1 MILDEMILKIRNLK
15 KSYQDGFIINIDSF
29 DIKKNTIVAVIG
41 PNGSGKSTLIKL
53 INLLEKPENGSIFFN
68 GIDILRDD
76 VDKVSIRKKMAVVF
90 QQPLLFSTSVYNNIM
105 LGINLRKKSFKEKKY
120 LFDYLVEKLDLA
132 SLLNKNPKFLSGGQQ
147 QRVALARALIL
158 EPELL
163 LLDEPLSNIDQ
174 FSRENLRQ
182 VLFDILKDIKRST
195 LYITHDRNEALIIA
209 DEIAVM
215 NSGRIVQSGKKD
227 EVFSKPKDEFVAR
240 FLGIENIYE
249 GKIVDIEKY
258 VCKVVVNGSDN
269 KKSRRIISTD
279 DFDNYEGEIENIK
292 ENIIY
297 VQYSSD
303 FNFSVGDEV
312 IVTIRP
318 EDVTLF
324 NLSDSILYGQSMLYE
339 QRCLK
344 KREANLNNLNK
355 FNNLNNL
362 NNLGNFSYLNDFN
375 NFNNLND
382 LKNLYGISALNFFI
396 GKISLIENF
405 GFLKKI
411 ELDCG
416 FRIISFITNNS
427 AERMNLIEGKILGA
441 SVKASSVHIF
451 LK

>member
-90 QQPLLFSTSVYNNIM
+90 QQPLLFSTSVYNNIL

-163 LLDEPLSNIDQ
+163 LLDEPLANIDQ
-174 FSRENLRQ
+174 FSKENLKK
-182 VLFDILKDIKRST
+182 VLFEILKNIKRST

-215 NSGRIVQSGKKD
+215 NSGRVVQSGKKD

-249 GKIVDIEKY
+249 GKIINIENY
-258 VCKVVVNGSDN
+258 VCEVLVNGPVN
-269 KKSRRIISTD
+269 KKSSNIISANN
-279 DFDNYEGEIENIK
+279 FINYNYDRGIESIK

-324 NLSDSILYGQSMLYE
+324 NLSESMLYE
-339 QRCLK
+339 KRYLK
-344 KREANLNNLNK
+344 KMEANLS
-355 FNNLNNL
+355 NLNNL
-362 NNLGNFSYLNDFN
+362 NNFSNLNKFS
-375 NFNNLND
+375 NFNDLDNFKNVYEYND